1 MFGNTPSVGVNS
13 QLCMFTAST
22 STSVINHSKDK
33 LCNATY
39 PDFIIPLLCLVLQF
53 CHWKREREK
62 GKKRDWKLLGGKA
75 TL

>member
-1 MFGNTPSVGVNS
+1 
-13 QLCMFTAST
+13 MFTAST